1 MESSEVLRTITTLNT
16 RAVRAERLA
25 SKYEHELAVE
35 RQLSAQVK
43 QELEDL
49 SKVAEI
55 LYESNCRMGVV
66 TDFLIRQQEIKQ
78 PEEKPRS
85 FEVMFN
91 LLMKQAEGS
100 VPHQYNE
107 ESDIVQGPSAV
118 NGDSEAV

>member
-1 MESSEVLRTITTLNT
+1 M
-16 RAVRAERLA
+16 RAERLA

-35 RQLSAQVK
+35 RESTAQVK

-55 LYESNCRMGVV
+55 LYESNCRMGIV
-66 TDFLIRQQEIKQ
+66 TDFLIRKQEINQ

-100 VPHQYNE
+100 VSHQYDEKPN
-107 ESDIVQGPSAV
+107 IVHGTSAV
-118 NGDSEAV
+118 NENSEAV